1 MDSNLILEC
10 FAGTLQADPNL
21 RNQAESK
28 LKELSVSP
36 GFLGACLDVIDLS
49 SSPVQAKKAAAVYF
63 KNRVIRY
70 WEAKDSQ
77 YKIDQD
83 EKPIVKERILPV
95 IINAD
100 YNIKQQLIPALR
112 LLVALEFD
120 TIGMDY

>member
-63 KNRVIRY
+63 KI
-70 WEAKDSQ
+70 ELSD
-77 YKIDQD
+77 
-83 EKPIVKERILPV
+83 
-95 IINAD
+95 
-100 YNIKQQLIPALR
+100 
-112 LLVALEFD
+112 
-120 TIGMDY
+120 IGMLKIVNTKLIKMKNQLSRENFTRYYQC

>member
-83 EKPIVKERILPV
+83 E
-95 IINAD
+95 N
-100 YNIKQQLIPALR
+100 QLSKREFCP
-112 LLVALEFD
+112 LLSMLI
-120 TIGMDY
+120 TTSNNN